1 MREQMVPYRSLLFVP
16 GHKEPWID
24 KAVASGAD
32 ALILD
37 LEDAVPARD
46 KATARE
52 VVRSASARLRAAGA
66 QVGLWVRPNSWESGM
81 AGLDLEKVIVPEI
94 DGLFLPKIY
103 DERDVWRF
111 DTLLEHFE
119 RLQGMVVGQTKLIL
133 TLETAQ
139 AMANC
144 EVLAACSSRV
154 VSMLGATARDAD
166 ITRALGYI
174 YTPSGSE
181 TLYLRSKVVLACRA
195 AGLDHPVC
203 GLWQD
208 IHDLSGLEAFAQQN
222 RELGYR
228 GQVILHPSHVAPV
241 HAVFTPTQ
249 AEVDYYREMVAAF
262 EEAEQA
268 GSGAVLYDGQHI
280 DAAHAKTAREWL
292 ARWHR
297 IEAMTSFEAM
307 TAPHSKGEG
316 SR

>member
-1 MREQMVPYRSLLFVP
+1 
-16 GHKEPWID
+16 
-24 KAVASGAD
+24 
-32 ALILD
+32 
-37 LEDAVPARD
+37 
-46 KATARE
+46 
-52 VVRSASARLRAAGA
+52 
-66 QVGLWVRPNSWESGM
+66 
-81 AGLDLEKVIVPEI
+81 
-94 DGLFLPKIY
+94 
-103 DERDVWRF
+103 
-111 DTLLEHFE
+111 
-119 RLQGMVVGQTKLIL
+119 LIL

-139 AMANC
+139 AMADC
-144 EVLAACSSRV
+144 RALAACSPRV

-166 ITRALGYI
+166 ITRALGYV

-208 IHDLSGLEAFAQQN
+208 IHDLLGLEAFAQQN

-241 HAVFTPTQ
+241 HAVFTPRQ

-262 EEAEQA
+262 EEAEKA

-280 DAAHAKTAREWL
+280 DAAHAKTARMWL
-292 ARWHR
+292 DEGHR
-297 IEAMTSFEAM
+297 IETMAASQ
-307 TAPHSKGEG
+307 SKGDA